1 MQDPRYCFRSI
12 PSTSLQH
19 LDRSSTKNDLLMVGS
34 TSGLNGY
41 ASKLVYKMMRDLER
55 KHASRSD
62 MIDLES
68 INHMIKGHGTWVA
81 QNLPMQVG

>member
-1 MQDPRYCFRSI
+1 
-12 PSTSLQH
+12 
-19 LDRSSTKNDLLMVGS
+19 MVGS